1 MQGNAR
7 HIGKAGGLGAPGTIN
22 STSAALIPSQWGGKL
37 ALRANYN
44 QVSVTN
50 AATGAVLF
58 DNAHDVAGGD
68 APAGS
73 GYSNVRDW
81 FTATSPNTLYIEL
94 PGASADQG
102 TMQVNVHTPDGMPC
116 PTGTT
121 SL

>member
-37 ALRANYN
+37 ALRASYN
-44 QVSVTN
+44 QVSATN
-50 AATGAVLF
+50 AATGALLF

-81 FTATSPNTLYIEL
+81 FSATSPNTLYIEL